1 MQVYAE
7 PLVNKNIK
15 SESVGVGGWDWWSAE
30 ARFPSSSSSPTSLC
44 PGCLL
49 SPLRRNWHASPKLR
63 GSVSSLLPKPSNL
76 ITGNRALFEEEKKMG
91 LEGGVPQTR
100 PPLEA
105 KLCQR
110 GPPGIDFH
118 QPHPAGRGATHSTNS
133 SPVEGLNVAWDPG
146 AVAMPSSGGRKRR
159 MLWSPPEP
167 LSHPGLPGASE
178 PPTGAAWEPG
188 SPQGSRS
195 SMTIITFHLD
205 LS

>member
-76 ITGNRALFEEEKKMG
+76 ITGNRALFEEEKKNG
-91 LEGGVPQTR
+91 AGGWGPSDAASTGGQVVPTR
-100 PPLEA
+100 APRHRLS
-105 KLCQR
+105 
-110 GPPGIDFH
+110 
-118 QPHPAGRGATHSTNS
+118 PA
-133 SPVEGLNVAWDPG
+133 SPCW
-146 AVAMPSSGGRKRR
+146 
-159 MLWSPPEP
+159 
-167 LSHPGLPGASE
+167 
-178 PPTGAAWEPG
+178 
-188 SPQGSRS
+188 SRS
-195 SMTIITFHLD
+195 DSQHKLFSSRGTECGLGPRSRGHALLRWKKEANALVTSRTPVTPWAARGL
-205 LS
+205 